1 MKLAQRRARALIA
14 IALFV
19 LAGCGSDDGAPPAAP
34 LAATVGPAGGT
45 VRAAGG
51 AQVVVPAGALSVP
64 VPVVVAAIT
73 APTAMPPATLT
84 RVGPL
89 FSFTPH
95 GQTFAVPVTITVPF
109 DPALIPAGGEVRLYK
124 TANGAAGPWEEVPGA
139 TVSGTTISAS
149 VASFSEAAAFSFG
162 NSPAVVTLQPASVSV
177 VAPASASFTVAW
189 RGTPGFELQ
198 WQRSN
203 DGGANW
209 TSVGAP
215 QSFTATPATSTFTT
229 AATSAAAA
237 SAGGDDGAL
246 FRAEIR
252 NVATALGMP
261 VRSDAAMLRVSTAP
275 PQSATLTINVNG
287 PGRVRTAPLGIDCT
301 GAGGDCS
308 ENYALNT
315 VVVLTA
321 TADAGA
327 AFSSWSG
334 DADCA
339 DGSVTMSAARTCTA
353 TFVAAPPP
361 PPTDVGRIAAGNGF
375 SLAVNAAGVPY
386 SWGADGT
393 GQLGNGTPNADR
405 SLAAPVGAF
414 NAVRAVAAGGGS
426 QAIALRTDGTVWAWG
441 YGGSVTCDF
450 GATFPLPVQINGAAG
465 IIAISTG
472 DAHTLLLRNDGVVL
486 AFGCNDSGQLGRAGT
501 APSASAVVVAGLPPI
516 TAVAAGGALS
526 LALDA
531 SGNVWSWGRGALGD
545 STGLFA
551 PRNTPA
557 QIAGLTGVTAIAA
570 AYNHAIALRSDGSVW
585 GWGSNGNGKLGIGS
599 NAANQFTPVAT
610 GLTTGIAAIAAGGD
624 NSMALRSDGVVL
636 VVGINEVGQLGA
648 PSPGF
653 STTWVPI
660 PGVANAV
667 AIAAAAQTATS
678 HLFAVRADG
687 SVLGW
692 GWNISGQ
699 VGTANTNAIV
709 LPPAP
714 VTGLNLN

>member
-1 MKLAQRRARALIA
+1 MKHALPRWSARVAVVAAMSMLLVA
-14 IALFV
+14 
-19 LAGCGSDDGAPPAAP
+19 CGSGGSSAPPPAP
-34 LAATVGPAGGT
+34 PLATVGPAGGT
-45 VRAAGG
+45 VNGPSG
-51 AQVVVPAGALSVP
+51 AHVVIPAGALATATA
-64 VPVVVAAIT
+64 VAVDQSSIG
-73 APTAMPPATLT
+73 APALPAGTTSFGAMFA
-84 RVGPL
+84 
-89 FSFTPH
+89 FTPH
-95 GQTFAVPVTITVPF
+95 GTSFAVPVTVTVPF
-109 DPALIPAGGEVRLYK
+109 NAAAVPAGATPALYK
-124 TANGAAGPWEEVPGA
+124 TTGTGAWERVANA
-139 TVSGTTISAS
+139 TVNAGTVTAQVTSFSWIIVGNVPPIITTQPANTS
-149 VASFSEAAAFSFG
+149 VVEPATASFSVVAIGTPPFSYQWQKSDDGGQNFVDITAATAVSYTT
-162 NSPAVVTLQPASVSV
+162 PATSAASDNGDRYRVRVSNLEGASTSQAATLTVTVIV
-177 VAPASASFTVAW
+177 VAPAITTQPQNLSVAAGASATFSAVAS
-189 RGTPGFELQ
+189 GTAPSYQ
-198 WQRSN
+198 WQRSG
-203 DGGANW
+203 DGTNW
-209 TSVGAP
+209 TDIPGATNASVTISNV
-215 QSFTATPATSTFTT
+215 Q
-229 AATSAAAA
+229 AA
-237 SAGGDDGAL
+237 DNGAL
-246 FRAEIR
+246 FRVR
-252 NVATALGMP
+252 ATNSAGT
-261 VRSDAAMLRVSTAP
+261 ATSTA
-275 PQSATLTINVNG
+275 ATLTV
-287 PGRVRTAPLGIDCT
+287 A
-301 GAGGDCS
+301 
-308 ENYALNT
+308 
-315 VVVLTA
+315 
-321 TADAGA
+321 
-327 AFSSWSG
+327 
-334 DADCA
+334 
-339 DGSVTMSAARTCTA
+339 
-353 TFVAAPPP
+353 AAPPP
-361 PPTDVGRIAAGNGF
+361 ASGVGRIAAGNGF

-405 SLAAPVGAF
+405 SIAAPVGAF

-441 YGGSVTCDF
+441 YGGSINCDF
-450 GATFPLPVQINGAAG
+450 GATFPLPVQISGAAG
-465 IIAISTG
+465 IVAISTG

-501 APSASAVVVAGLPPI
+501 APAASAVVVAGLPPI

-545 STGLFA
+545 SSGLFA

-599 NAANQFTPVAT
+599 NVANQFTPVAT
-610 GLTTGIAAIAAGGD
+610 GLTAGITAIAAGGD

-692 GWNISGQ
+692 GWNIFGQ

-714 VTGLNLN
+714 VIGLNLN

>member
-1 MKLAQRRARALIA
+1 VYAFLTLAS
-14 IALFV
+14 IAL
-19 LAGCGSDDGAPPAAP
+19 AACGSDDGGPPAAP
-34 LAATVGPAGGT
+34 PPVATVGPAGGT
-45 VRAAGG
+45 VSAPGG
-51 AQVVVPAGALSVP
+51 AQVVVPAGALSAQVP
-64 VPVVVAAIT
+64 VAVTAIS
-73 APTAMPPATLT
+73 APSTMPPATLT

-89 FSFTPH
+89 FAFTPH

-109 DPALIPAGGEVRLYK
+109 DPSLVPAGGTVRLYK
-124 TANGAAGPWEEVPGA
+124 TANGAAGPWEEVTGA
-139 TVSGTTISAS
+139 SARGTTISAA
-149 VASFSEAAAFSFG
+149 VTGFSEVGAFVFG
-162 NSPAVVTLQPASVSV
+162 NAPPVVTQQPANVGV
-177 VAPASASFTVAW
+177 TAPATASFTVAW

-209 TSVGAP
+209 TNIGAQ
-215 QSFTATPATSTFTT
+215 QSYSTSPATSTFTT
-229 AATSAAAA
+229 DATSAAAA

-246 FRAEIR
+246 YRVEIR
-252 NVATALGMP
+252 NVATGLRAP
-261 VRSDAAMLRVSTAP
+261 VHSDAAVLSVTTAP
-275 PQSATLTINVNG
+275 PVTATLSITVNG
-287 PGRVRTAPLGIDCT
+287 AGRVLAAPLGIDCT
-301 GAGGDCS
+301 SAGGDCS
-308 ENYALNT
+308 EAYALGT

-321 TADAGA
+321 MPNGGA
-327 AFSSWSG
+327 VFSAWSG

-361 PPTDVGRIAAGNGF
+361 PPSTGAGRIAAGNGF
-375 SLAVNAAGVPY
+375 SLAVNAAGVPH

-405 SLAAPVGAF
+405 NLAAPVGGF

-450 GATFPLPVQINGAAG
+450 GATLPVPVQIGGAAG
-465 IIAISTG
+465 IVAISTG

-501 APSASAVVVAGLPPI
+501 AAAASAVVVTGLPPI

-531 SGNVWSWGRGALGD
+531 SGTVWSWGRGALGD
-545 STGLFA
+545 SSGLFA

-570 AYNHAIALRSDGSVW
+570 ASDHALALRSNGSVW
-585 GWGSNGNGKLGIGS
+585 AWGSNVHGKLGLGS

-610 GLTTGIAAIAAGGD
+610 GLTTGITAIAAGGD

-636 VVGINEVGQLGA
+636 VVGINETAQLGVA
-648 PSPGF
+648 SPGF
-653 STTWVPI
+653 SNAWFPVA
-660 PGVANAV
+660 GVANAV
-667 AIAAAAQTATS
+667 AIAAGAQTATS
-678 HLFAVRADG
+678 HLFALRVDG
-687 SVLGW
+687 SVIGW
-692 GWNISGQ
+692 GWNRFGE
-699 VGTANTNAIV
+699 VGRGTTGSI
-709 LPPAP
+709 LLPAP